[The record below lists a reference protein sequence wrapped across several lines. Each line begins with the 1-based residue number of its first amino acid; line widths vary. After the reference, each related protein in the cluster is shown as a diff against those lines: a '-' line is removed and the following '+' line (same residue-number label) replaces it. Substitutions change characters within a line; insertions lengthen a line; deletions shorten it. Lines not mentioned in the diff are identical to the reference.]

1 MLASTGLENAWGLLG
16 IRVNVINPGATMTE
30 RYQAAV
36 DAEARLTGLSP
47 ETILQNGAASIPLRR
62 IGRAEEVA
70 AVALFLAS
78 DQASYVTGTA
88 LTMDGGL
95 TPVVV

>member
-1 MLASTGLENAWGLLG
+1 
-16 IRVNVINPGATMTE
+16 
-30 RYQAAV
+30 V

-47 ETILQNGAASIPLRR
+47 EKILENGAARIPLRR

-78 DQASYVTGTA
+78 EQASYVTGTA